1 MVIKMSDFIISCC
14 STADLSREFLKENN
28 IEYTCFHFNLDGKEY
43 PDDLGESMPISE
55 FYNKMA
61 QGSEPTTSQVGV
73 GQYVDFFEKFIKE
86 GKAILHISLSSGI
99 SGSYNSALLAQ
110 QEIFDKYP
118 DAKLTVVDSIS
129 ASSGYGL
136 LVSLAADMRKDGKSY
151 EETVEFV
158 ERYKHNIHHWF
169 FSTDLTSYIRGGRV
183 SAAAGWFGTLL
194 HICPLL
200 KVDDAGKLIPVEKC
214 RGKNKAVMTAVDKMV
229 QFADNGTDYD
239 GKCFISNSAC
249 IDDAN
254 AVVAEIEKRFPKM
267 KGKVKIFDI
276 GTVIGAHTG
285 PGTVA
290 LFFCGAPRE
299 K

>member
-1 MVIKMSDFIISCC
+1 MSDFIISCC

-55 FYNKMA
+55 FYKKMA

-86 GKAILHISLSSGI
+86 GKAVLHISLSSGI

-110 QEIFDKYP
+110 QEIFEKYP
-118 DAKLTVVDSIS
+118 DAKLTIVDSIS

-200 KVDDAGKLIPVEKC
+200 RVDDAGKLIPVEKC

>member
-28 IEYTCFHFNLDGKEY
+28 IEYTCFHFTLDGKEY

-55 FYNKMA
+55 FYQKMA

-86 GKAILHISLSSGI
+86 GKAVLHISLSSGI

-110 QEIFDKYP
+110 QEIFEKYP
-118 DAKLTVVDSIS
+118 DAKLTIVDSIS

-136 LVSLAADMRKDGKSY
+136 LVSLAADMRKEGKSY

-214 RGKNKAVMTAVDKMV
+214 RGKKKAVMTAVDKMV
-229 QFADNGTDYD
+229 QLADNGTDYD

-249 IDDAN
+249 LDDAN
-254 AVVAEIEKRFPKM
+254 AVVEEIEKRFPKM
-267 KGKVKIFDI
+267 KGKVKIFDV

-290 LFFCGAPRE
+290 LFFCGGPRE

>member
-1 MVIKMSDFIISCC
+1 MSDFIISCC

-118 DAKLTVVDSIS
+118 DAKLSVVDSIS

>member
-1 MVIKMSDFIISCC
+1 MSDFIISCC

-86 GKAILHISLSSGI
+86 GKAVLHISLSSGI